1 MQAVL
6 TSKELT
12 NVFEKS
18 SETVTS
24 MLEHETVTSMLEH
37 ETVVKAVVQSTQLF
51 NNYNLRYFLGNSTEP
66 WLRFFDILYYIL
78 LQGAIRHIFCPTA
91 ESELRKIINLLLSPE
106 NKDMNNLNMQRY
118 KLNADKKIS
127 LYLYLMCIQQF

>member
-1 MQAVL
+1 MQLVQAVL

-18 SETVTS
+18 S
-24 MLEHETVTSMLEH
+24 ETVTSMLEH

-91 ESELRKIINLLLSPE
+91 ESELRNL
-106 NKDMNNLNMQRY
+106 
-118 KLNADKKIS
+118 
-127 LYLYLMCIQQF
+127 